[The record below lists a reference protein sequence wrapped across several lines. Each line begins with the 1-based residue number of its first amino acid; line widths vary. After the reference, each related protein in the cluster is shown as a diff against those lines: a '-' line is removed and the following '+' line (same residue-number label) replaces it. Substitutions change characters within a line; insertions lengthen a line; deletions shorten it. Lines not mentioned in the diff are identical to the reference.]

1 MDLNQRNSR
10 TRQVLGQIAI
20 AGAIVMSVTM
30 FSTGSFA
37 AGTAK
42 QREACTPDVMR
53 LCFSAV
59 FSGEQAIIACMTKN
73 KDRLSTRCKMTLPPI

>member
-1 MDLNQRNSR
+1 MDLNRRKSR
-10 TRQVLGQIAI
+10 ARQILGQIAI

-30 FSTGSFA
+30 FSTASFA

-53 LCFSAV
+53 LCFSSV
-59 FSGEQAIIACMTKN
+59 FSGDQAIIACMTKN
-73 KDRLSTRCKMTLPPI
+73 KDKLSRRCKMTLPPI